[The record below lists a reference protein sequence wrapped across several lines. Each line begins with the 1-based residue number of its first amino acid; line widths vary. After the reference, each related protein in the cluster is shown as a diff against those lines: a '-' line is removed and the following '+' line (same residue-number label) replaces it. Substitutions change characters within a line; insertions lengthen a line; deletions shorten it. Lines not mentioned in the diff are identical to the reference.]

1 MQCGGRMELACVVVL
16 VEWLII
22 LFKEEQFLLEG
33 QTSAKK
39 CRRFSSVTCVFL
51 FHVQ

>member
-22 LFKEEQFLLEG
+22 P
-33 QTSAKK
+33 KK
-39 CRRFSSVTCVFL
+39 IYNYC
-51 FHVQ
+51 